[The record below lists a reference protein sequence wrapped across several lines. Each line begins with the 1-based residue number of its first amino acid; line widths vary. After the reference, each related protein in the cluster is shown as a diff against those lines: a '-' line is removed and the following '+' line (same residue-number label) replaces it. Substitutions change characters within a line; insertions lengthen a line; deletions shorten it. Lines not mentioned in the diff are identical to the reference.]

1 MGGSLY
7 NFVAGDRFVN
17 QVKNPAC
24 PTGGFLVWTILQG
37 VEDMGESIA
46 ASNSDMEVLYG
57 KNTTSDQIILAAWVV
72 LWVLV
77 RKITAQKELGTCW
90 YRLDLLLGPWCPL
103 VWALR

>member
-1 MGGSLY
+1 M
-7 NFVAGDRFVN
+7 
-17 QVKNPAC
+17 
-24 PTGGFLVWTILQG
+24 WTILQG